1 VSGSRTAREREIA
14 RPVGTGTTNHGPM
27 FHVKRG
33 HPTPEE
39 LAAALT
45 AVLAAK
51 ALALAA
57 AGSRRRTAGPPPWG
71 SPTAAHRQPLPTPG
85 PGAWKRAGRGGDWAG
100 GGEGSRV
107 NWARGG
113 TVGRVGGGL
122 WTTEDPT
129 SAAGLPSRIGGP
141 GSRGP
146 GSRGPGVVGT
156 AGRAVAG
163 PTVTAVS
170 TATARPTLTAGR
182 ADA

>member
-1 VSGSRTAREREIA
+1 VTGSRTASEREIA
-14 RPVGTGTTNHGPM
+14 DPVGTGTTDRGPM

-33 HPTPEE
+33 RPTPEE
-39 LAAALT
+39 LAALT

-51 ALALAA
+51 ALASAA
-57 AGSRRRTAGPPPWG
+57 AGSRRRAAGPPPWG
-71 SPTAAHRQPLPTPG
+71 SPTAAHRQPLPAPG

-100 GGEGSRV
+100 GGEVSRV

-113 TVGRVGGGL
+113 AVSRVGGGL

-141 GSRGP
+141 GSRGS
-146 GSRGPGVVGT
+146 GSRVSGVSGA

-170 TATARPTLTAGR
+170 TATAGPTLTAGG

>member
-14 RPVGTGTTNHGPM
+14 RPVGTGTTNRGPM

-39 LAAALT
+39 LAALT

-57 AGSRRRTAGPPPWG
+57 AGSRRAAGPTPWG
-71 SPTAAHRQPLPTPG
+71 SPTAAHRQPLPAPG

-146 GSRGPGVVGT
+146 GSRVSGVVGT

-170 TATARPTLTAGR
+170 TATARPTLTAGG